1 MKTVRSIGIAV
12 LLLLLFAA
20 VSLLWFKTGS
30 FEYRG
35 SQIHDFAI
43 DAPLSQVCKRAMNLK
58 ELPQA
63 ETNENAPKLDFAKAA
78 KQFLA
83 GEPIDYEHLH
93 PELGLLKLKLNI
105 SLEMTDGIQ
114 IKGESVSIEPKEIR
128 KMGMKI
134 AELEKIEFSL
144 AIIPKDVEPQIG
156 LFSIIPKTGTTV
168 IRVKSSTQLKVRCRE
183 MKFVRTIVDGQVA
196 KNQERMIEE
205 IRTFIDANL
214 MKDPEGMEELESEI
228 SPETA
233 SDGALPGGR
242 FLERA
247 AGFLRKKDSKPE
259 PLAAEEPKDSDLAEK
274 AAEPKT
280 VEGGSEEADGEERG
294 ENGSEEDIDLD
305 ILDEF

>member
-1 MKTVRSIGIAV
+1 M
-12 LLLLLFAA
+12 
-20 VSLLWFKTGS
+20 
-30 FEYRG
+30 
-35 SQIHDFAI
+35 
-43 DAPLSQVCKRAMNLK
+43 
-58 ELPQA
+58 
-63 ETNENAPKLDFAKAA
+63 
-78 KQFLA
+78 
-83 GEPIDYEHLH
+83 
-93 PELGLLKLKLNI
+93 KLKLNI
-105 SLEMTDGIQ
+105 TFEMADGIQ

-128 KMGMKI
+128 KMGMTL

-144 AIIPKDVEPQIG
+144 AIIPKDTEPQLG
-156 LFSIIPKTGTTV
+156 LFSVIPKTGTTV

-214 MKDPEGMEELESEI
+214 MKDPEGMEELESEM

-259 PLAAEEPKDSDLAEK
+259 PLAAEEPK
-274 AAEPKT
+274 T